1 MNFVSLKKNIMKN
14 YEKLEKFERNQAF
27 KEYTQPIVNRQS
39 ALKTTLTLM
48 TSHDLKWSMRDIML
62 VTQRL
67 TEWMETGDES
77 WVKRMDEYFKLK
89 HDQLLEELLS
99 EHTKKN
105 IQIL

>member
-1 MNFVSLKKNIMKN
+1 MKN
-14 YEKLEKFERNQAF
+14 YQDKPLGFDRTQLF
-27 KEYTQPIVNRQS
+27 KEYSQPIVNRQS
-39 ALKTTLTLM
+39 ALKTALTLM
-48 TSHDLKWSMRDIML
+48 TSHDLKWSMKDIML

-89 HDQLLEELLS
+89 SDQQLEELLS
-99 EHTKKN
+99 QHLKKN